1 MDAYAALDHSVLFAG
16 LERRAIKM
24 LAESA
29 QWVTLRGGANL
40 YSVGDPGD
48 ALFVLVNGRLRITRP
63 RLAQRDAVLG
73 EVALGESVGE
83 IAVINGEA
91 RTTVATAMRDS
102 AVLRISTEDFE
113 QMTRRYPDAM
123 LRVTR
128 LIVQRLQKDY
138 APDMRDPVHN
148 ARTYAVL
155 PAHPG
160 IDVRGFAQAFA
171 NELADGGA
179 CLRLD
184 PERVAQALGDQ
195 VAATPFEETQDNRRL
210 SLWLNRIEE
219 RYRYLV
225 YQATNEPDSWT
236 RRCLRQADRI
246 IVVAHS
252 GRETQESGNLN
263 LLKQGHLGAPV
274 ELALLQA
281 HTVDIQPV
289 SAFVWREYCGAEF
302 HHNIGV
308 DHASADMAK
317 MARLTSG
324 RGVCLVL
331 GGGGARGF
339 AHLGL
344 IRALHEKGVA
354 VDAVGG
360 TSMGALVAAM
370 VAMGMDYEAMLKTL
384 RTTFV
389 EHNYLNDYSLSR
401 LSLISGK
408 KIRAQLDSIF
418 GDLRIE
424 DLKLPFYCVS
434 TSLTHGRPVI
444 HDRGRV
450 ADWVATSMAVP
461 GIAPP
466 TVYQGELLVD
476 GGLMHGVDFDTM
488 ATLGR
493 GRVIFSDVSRASDVS
508 LDGMAQDAPDSL
520 INLDYKNKNLSI
532 FKILFRSATLIDE
545 RKKLELF
552 ERADLVFHMP
562 VGELGMFDW
571 EELDDIA
578 YRAYHYS
585 DEVLDAYLQ
594 KHPELRSNDVGEVP
608 TRLANAS

>member
-1 MDAYAALDHSVLFAG
+1 MDAYAALNQSALFAG
-16 LERRAIKM
+16 LERRAIKL

-29 QWVTLRGGANL
+29 QWVNLRGGASL

-48 ALFVLVNGRLRITRP
+48 ALFVLVNGRLQVTRP
-63 RLAQRDAVLG
+63 RLAQPDELLG
-73 EVALGESVGE
+73 EVGLGESVGE
-83 IAVINGEA
+83 IAVINGAA
-91 RTTVATAMRDS
+91 RSTAAIAMRDS
-102 AVLRISTEDFE
+102 SVLRIDAENFK
-113 QMTRRYPDAM
+113 QLTRHYPDAM

-128 LIVQRLQKDY
+128 LIVQRLQQAH
-138 APDMRDPVHN
+138 APDKRAPVHN
-148 ARTYAVL
+148 VRTYAVL
-155 PAHPG
+155 PAHSG
-160 IDVRGFAQAFA
+160 IDVRAFAQAFA
-171 NELADGGA
+171 DKLADGGA
-179 CLRLD
+179 CLRLG
-184 PERVAQALGDQ
+184 PERVAQALGEQ
-195 VAATPFEETQDNRRL
+195 AAATPFEQTPDNLRL

-225 YQATNEPDSWT
+225 YQATNEPDAWT

-252 GRETQESGNLN
+252 ERQIEESPNLAW
-263 LLKQGHLGAPV
+263 LKQAPLSAPV

-281 HTVDIQPV
+281 GTQDGTPV
-289 SAFVWREYCGAEF
+289 SAFDWRAYCGAGF

-308 DHASADMAK
+308 GRDSADMAK
-317 MARLTSG
+317 MARLISG

-344 IRALHEKGVA
+344 IRALHEKGVP

-360 TSMGALVAAM
+360 TSMGALIAAM
-370 VAMGMDYEAMLKTL
+370 VAMGMGYEAMLKTL

-389 EHNYLNDYSLSR
+389 EHNYLNDYSLAR
-401 LSLISGK
+401 LSLISGN
-408 KIRAQLDSIF
+408 KIRTQLNDIF

-434 TSLTHGRPVI
+434 TSLTHGRAVI
-444 HDRGRV
+444 HNRGRL

-488 ATLGR
+488 AAMGR
-493 GRVIFSDVSRASDVS
+493 GRVIFSDVSRASDVD
-508 LDGMAQDAPDSL
+508 LQGMAQDAPDSL
-520 INLDYKNKNLSI
+520 INLDYKDKNLNI
-532 FKILFRSATLIDE
+532 LKLLFRSATLIDE

-552 ERADLVFHMP
+552 ARADLVLHMP

-585 DEVLDAYLQ
+585 DEVLDAYLH
-594 KHPELRSNDVGEVP
+594 KHPELRSGTLDETS
-608 TRLANAS
+608 TRLENAS